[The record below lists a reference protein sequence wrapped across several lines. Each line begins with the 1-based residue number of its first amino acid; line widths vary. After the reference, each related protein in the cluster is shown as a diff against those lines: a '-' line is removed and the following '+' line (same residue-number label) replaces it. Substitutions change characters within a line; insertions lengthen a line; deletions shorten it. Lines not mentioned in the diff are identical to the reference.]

1 VSIEPDV
8 SRRRVALL
16 ILAVLLVVSA
26 CVQPTV
32 AQGGV
37 DVRIAAGEPFTW
49 DPARAGDS
57 GSANVIAQVF
67 EGLTTFD
74 LNNKVQPALAESW
87 QTADD
92 GRQITFHLR
101 PGNRFSDGSPITAQD
116 VVDSWLRLIDPAQPS
131 PLFSLLAD
139 IAGALEYVSGQG
151 SREGVGLRADG
162 DNVVVDL
169 RRPATYFLSV
179 TGSPSL
185 AVVPRSMYGQLESS
199 VPANVVVSGAYV
211 PSLTGPGSIRLTG
224 NPNYWAGT
232 PPLDVVELVSDFGG
246 ANSVDAFEAG
256 TVDFVPVSGFDA
268 SWIKYHRELGPQLRQ
283 DSDFQLTYYGFNTT
297 VEPFDDP
304 DVRLAFAKA
313 VDWNRIVT
321 LGGGQPATSMVP
333 VGIPGRDSADHRPTY
348 DVEAAREL
356 LSDAGFPGGE
366 GMPAVTLM
374 TYGAGSETTVAAELE
389 TNLGVQL
396 NVEAIDFRDFDARIA
411 GAGAPG
417 IWTLAWSADYPH
429 PHDFLGLLLES
440 GSSNNTGSWSNPQY
454 DALIEQAAA
463 SADVDEQAR
472 IYAQAEDI
480 LAQEA
485 PVVPFSYG
493 ESWSLAREGLL
504 GADTTGVG
512 IVRIAGMDWAA
523 GSGR

>member
-1 VSIEPDV
+1 M

-16 ILAVLLVVSA
+16 ILAVLLAISA

-32 AQGGV
+32 GQPGV
-37 DVRIAAGEPFTW
+37 DVRIAGGDPFTW

-57 GSANVIAQVF
+57 GSASVIAQVF

-74 LNNKVQPALAESW
+74 LNNKVQPALADSW
-87 QTADD
+87 QTSED
-92 GRQITFHLR
+92 GRQISFHLR
-101 PGNRFSDGSPITAQD
+101 PAIRYSDGTPITAQD
-116 VVDSWLRLIDPAQPS
+116 VIDSWLRLIDPAQPS

-139 IAGALEYVSGQG
+139 ISGALEYVSGQG
-151 SREGVGLRADG
+151 DRDAVGLRADG

-185 AVVPRSMYGQLESS
+185 AVVPRSMYGQLETSL
-199 VPANVVVSGAYV
+199 PANVVVSGAYV
-211 PSLTGPGSIRLTG
+211 PSLVGSGTIRLTG

-246 ANSVDAFEAG
+246 SNAVDAFEAG
-256 TVDFVPVSGFDA
+256 TVDFVSVSGFDA
-268 SWIKYHRELGPQLRQ
+268 SWIKYHRELGPQLRR
-283 DSDFQLTYYGFNTT
+283 DSDFNLTYYGFNTI

-304 DVRLAFAKA
+304 NVRLAFAKA

-333 VGIPGRDSADHRPTY
+333 VGIPGRDDADHRPTY
-348 DVEAAREL
+348 DVEAARDL
-356 LSDAGFPGGE
+356 LEAAGFPGGE
-366 GMPAVTLM
+366 GIPDVTLM
-374 TYGAGSETTVAAELE
+374 TYGAGSETTVATELE
-389 TNLGVQL
+389 TNLGVQV
-396 NVEAIDFRDFDARIA
+396 NVEAIDFREFDARTA
-411 GAGAPG
+411 GPGAPG
-417 IWTLAWSADYPH
+417 IWTLSWSADYPH
-429 PHDFLGLLLES
+429 PHDFLGLLLET

-463 SADVDEQAR
+463 SDDIDEQAR
-472 IYAQAEDI
+472 IYAQAQEI
-480 LAQEA
+480 LALEA

-512 IVRIAGMDWAA
+512 IIRIAGMDWAE
-523 GSGR
+523 GGGR